1 MSACVFVACFRC
13 LVYSLYALGCLS
25 SSLSLIYIC
34 AFADQKKKLVNMEG
48 VMLDNQES
56 ISEEVLGFFGK
67 LYNVGEE
74 DLWQLEGLD
83 WSLI

>member
-1 MSACVFVACFRC
+1 
-13 LVYSLYALGCLS
+13 
-25 SSLSLIYIC
+25 
-34 AFADQKKKLVNMEG
+34 MEG

>member
-1 MSACVFVACFRC
+1 MKQNCQSK
-13 LVYSLYALGCLS
+13 SNTS
-25 SSLSLIYIC
+25 TKKLI
-34 AFADQKKKLVNMEG
+34 KSLVNMEG

-56 ISEEVLGFFGK
+56 ISEEVLGVFGK